1 MNYLI
6 SIKTAI
12 IVFPIIS
19 LIFTIPFILHNYH
32 KYGSI
37 SPFRVLIIYSFILYM
52 ITIYFLVILPLP
64 NKSDVIQKEGMI
76 RLIPL
81 GFISD
86 FMRETSFV
94 LNDPSTY
101 LKALLEPCFY
111 TVIFNLFMTIPFGM
125 YMRYYF
131 KYNLKKTIILSFILS
146 LFFEITQLTGLY
158 HIYPYAY
165 RVFDVDDLIINTL
178 GGIIGYAFMGIVDN
192 FLPTREEIDDKSFR
206 NSIVVSG
213 LRRIAIFYLDSF
225 LFAILFIFISIFI
238 RIKYLAF
245 IVFIIYYIIL
255 PYIKNGYTIGSKFLN
270 VRLVFEKYRL
280 INITFR
286 ILFLFIYYYGVIF
299 ISLYLI
305 LSITRRLNLTIEV
318 SFWLYSGAIIFII
331 IFYIINGIILLKK
344 KKHFYDT
351 LFKVKYI
358 NTIERGDIG

>member
-1 MNYLI
+1 MN
-6 SIKTAI
+6 
-12 IVFPIIS
+12 
-19 LIFTIPFILHNYH
+19 
-32 KYGSI
+32 
-37 SPFRVLIIYSFILYM
+37 
-52 ITIYFLVILPLP
+52 
-64 NKSDVIQKEGMI
+64 
-76 RLIPL
+76 
-81 GFISD
+81 
-86 FMRETSFV
+86 
-94 LNDPSTY
+94 
-101 LKALLEPCFY
+101 
-111 TVIFNLFMTIPFGM
+111 
-125 YMRYYF
+125 
-131 KYNLKKTIILSFILS
+131 KKLS
-146 LFFEITQLTGLY
+146 
-158 HIYPYAY
+158 
-165 RVFDVDDLIINTL
+165 
-178 GGIIGYAFMGIVDN
+178 
-192 FLPTREEIDDKSFR
+192 R
-206 NSIVVSG
+206 NCP
-213 LRRIAIFYLDSF
+213 
-225 LFAILFIFISIFI
+225 SIFI